1 MRGQLRADTWRGTI
15 TISETAASQR
25 EASSCCS
32 GAKVQHVYRFA
43 GGGFL
48 VLLQLFSAAY
58 SPLRT
63 ILKLILRLFSAFES
77 CRAWR
82 AAQPRRRRAQASEE
96 DARYRGERSFQAA
109 RSCLVCT
116 RDARELRASKARAPI
131 DELRSAR
138 TWPVAAGQ
146 QSPARFAVLCSL
158 IRHVA

>member
-1 MRGQLRADTWRGTI
+1 MEIPNIIRGTP
-15 TISETAASQR
+15 
-25 EASSCCS
+25 
-32 GAKVQHVYRFA
+32 VYFCWTLNG

-116 RDARELRASKARAPI
+116 RDARELRASKARAPV

>member
-1 MRGQLRADTWRGTI
+1 MLTFFG
-15 TISETAASQR
+15 
-25 EASSCCS
+25 
-32 GAKVQHVYRFA
+32 

-58 SPLRT
+58 SPLQYN
-63 ILKLILRLFSAFES
+63 LEAYSPLILRIRKLPRMARCLAAAPQSAG
-77 CRAWR
+77 
-82 AAQPRRRRAQASEE
+82 QASEE